1 MSQLAL
7 VLVFAAG
14 MLIVGQLHIRN
25 RSSTDSFVVQ
35 ELGYLGMAM
44 RRRTNWT
51 PVIVSNRDPKVS
63 LADGAI
69 ARPPF
74 STLHVTSDPTKVL
87 DQKIQHRGDV
97 RFSIGVAL
105 ALALPAFI
113 GLGIYIAAESLLH
126 LQRAS

>member
-1 MSQLAL
+1 
-7 VLVFAAG
+7 
-14 MLIVGQLHIRN
+14 
-25 RSSTDSFVVQ
+25 
-35 ELGYLGMAM
+35 MAM

-51 PVIVSNRDPKVS
+51 PVIVSNCDPKVS

-74 STLHVTSDPTKVL
+74 STSHVASSDPTKVL
-87 DQKIQHRGDV
+87 DQKIQHRSDV

-113 GLGIYIAAESLLH
+113 GLGIYIAAESIIL
-126 LQRAS
+126 RAS